1 MKIQIDTHLTQKEVF
16 TLLLR
21 FDEVFIEPLHESVD
35 FADYSSK
42 LSQLAHFVLVHDQ
55 DVLIGFIAYYL
66 NDEGEFAYISL
77 TAILPEW
84 QHKGIGHLMFTSL
97 YDYIGGKY
105 SFLNL
110 EVLKTNINARGFYKK
125 EGFIMSEDRNEK
137 LLMSK
142 KLMDGIE

>member
-1 MKIQIDTHLTQKEVF
+1 M
-16 TLLLR
+16 
-21 FDEVFIEPLHESVD
+21 
-35 FADYSSK
+35 
-42 LSQLAHFVLVHDQ
+42 HDQ

>member
-1 MKIQIDTHLTQKEVF
+1 MKIQTDAHLEQKEVL

-21 FDEVFIEPLHESVD
+21 FDKVFVEPLHESVD
-35 FADYSSK
+35 FADYSNK
-42 LSQLAHFVLVHDQ
+42 LSQFAHFLLVYDQ

-66 NDEGEFAYISL
+66 NDEDSFAYISL

-84 QHKGIGHLMFTSL
+84 QHKGIGHLMFSNL

-110 EVLKTNINARGFYKK
+110 EVLKTNTKARGFYKK
-125 EGFIMSEDRNEK
+125 EGFAMGEDRSEK

-142 KLMDGIE
+142 KID